1 MMDSLLDLL
10 KANPFTAFLTALATA
25 VIGWFSVRTQKAPDI
40 QATLNTG
47 VAQVIG
53 HYNTVL
59 ESARAEI
66 QNLRSEVAELRRTI
80 EAQNERL
87 ELQSD
92 EIGNL
97 NDHIEALTVEL
108 VRAGINPPPR
118 RRSGLAPMLATS
130 V

>member
-1 MMDSLLDLL
+1 MDSLLELL
-10 KANPFTAFLTALATA
+10 KANPFTAFLTALVTG
-25 VIGWFSVRTQKAPDI
+25 VVGWFSVRTQKAPDI

-66 QNLRSEVAELRRTI
+66 QNLRTEVAELRRTI

-87 ELQSD
+87 ERQSD
-92 EIGNL
+92 EIENL

-108 VRAGINPPPR
+108 VRAGIDPPQR
-118 RRSGLAPMLATS
+118 RRPGPLPVLAPS